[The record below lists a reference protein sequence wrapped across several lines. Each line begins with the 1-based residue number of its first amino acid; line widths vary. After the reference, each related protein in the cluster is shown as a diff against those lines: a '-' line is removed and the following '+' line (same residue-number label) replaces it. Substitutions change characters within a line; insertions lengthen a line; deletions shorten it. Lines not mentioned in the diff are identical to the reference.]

1 MSLVK
6 LSHINKI
13 YYLTDELTVVALK
26 DINLEVKKG
35 EFMAIVGPSGSGK
48 STLMHILGLLDHPT
62 SGTYDLNGENVAG
75 LSENSLAKL
84 RNKNIGFVFQNFNL
98 LPRTSAL
105 DNVAL
110 PLIYSGVGESERL
123 MRAQKALAEV
133 GLEDKLRSKPN
144 QLSGGQQQ
152 RVAIARAL
160 ITNPEIILADE
171 PTGNLDTKNGEE
183 IMKIFRNLNQKG
195 STIILI
201 THEPNIAEKAKRHIH
216 LRDGMITKN

>member
-6 LSHINKI
+6 LSHINRI
-13 YYLTDELTVVALK
+13 YYLTEELTVQALK

-35 EFMAIVGPSGSGK
+35 EFIAVVGPSGSGK

-62 SGTYDLNGENVAG
+62 SGTYKLNGKNVAG

-84 RNKNIGFVFQNFNL
+84 RNKNIGFVFQSFNL

-110 PLIYSGVGESERL
+110 PLIYSGVVENERF
-123 MRAQKALAEV
+123 MRARKALDEV

-171 PTGNLDTKNGEE
+171 PTGNLDTKSGEE
-183 IMKIFRNLNQKG
+183 IMKIFHKLNQKG